1 MNKIIKVT
9 VRAGSGKQ
17 EIKNRDDELI
27 VSLKSPAHN
36 GKANKELL
44 KLVKNYFKKY
54 QINNIRIVKGL
65 KNKNKLIEIKW

>member
-44 KLVKNYFKKY
+44 KLVKNYFKK
-54 QINNIRIVKGL
+54 
-65 KNKNKLIEIKW
+65 